1 MCDNFDHKISQPK
14 QAQPP
19 IRDYVE
25 YIKYKQSLITTVKER
40 AKENRTPA
48 VHVLLISI
56 ADGIRTIYIQ
66 ALADYPNNLRFWDEY
81 IKFLQTAKYNNDI
94 SNAFKQMLQVS
105 SKNTLLLY
113 YIYGLTLLLISK
125 IHQIYSNF

>member
-81 IKFLQTAKYNNDI
+81 IKFLQTAKYTNDI

-105 SKNTLLLY
+105 SQTLY
-113 YIYGLTLLLISK
+113 FYIKFMG
-125 IHQIYSNF
+125 

>member
-81 IKFLQTAKYNNDI
+81 IKFLQTAKYTNDI

-105 SKNTLLLY
+105 SHWELLKH
-113 YIYGLTLLLISK
+113 LTSILNLWFNFTSIILL
-125 IHQIYSNF
+125 

>member
-40 AKENRTPA
+40 AKESRTPA

-81 IKFLQTAKYNNDI
+81 IKFLQTAKYTNDI

-105 SKNTLLLY
+105 SHWELLKH
-113 YIYGLTLLLISK
+113 LTSILNLWFNFTSIILL
-125 IHQIYSNF
+125 